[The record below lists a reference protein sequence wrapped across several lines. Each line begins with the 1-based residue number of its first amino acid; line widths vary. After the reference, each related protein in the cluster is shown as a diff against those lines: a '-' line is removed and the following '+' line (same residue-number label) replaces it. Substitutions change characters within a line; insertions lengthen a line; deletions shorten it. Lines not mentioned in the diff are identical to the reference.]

1 MNHDP
6 AKKPSLLERLEQ
18 GDREVLVELYRENE
32 RMIKKYVLENNG
44 DTQDAEDLLQEAL
57 VVLWQNARKPDFK
70 LEAKASTYLFAV
82 VRNLWL
88 KQLDKRKRNTKLE
101 DSHEQTKKTED
112 KHATF
117 DLALVR
123 KELNSM
129 GDLCRKILL
138 MYFFDGYDMKTIA
151 EANNL
156 SNANTAK
163 SKKYQCLKELT
174 NQVKS
179 QYQKSD
185 FL

>member
-1 MNHDP
+1 
-6 AKKPSLLERLEQ
+6 
-18 GDREVLVELYRENE
+18 
-32 RMIKKYVLENNG
+32 
-44 DTQDAEDLLQEAL
+44 
-57 VVLWQNARKPDFK
+57 
-70 LEAKASTYLFAV
+70 
-82 VRNLWL
+82 
-88 KQLDKRKRNTKLE
+88 
-101 DSHEQTKKTED
+101 
-112 KHATF
+112 
-117 DLALVR
+117 LALVR